1 MIRKLAEEDREGLLA
16 FLGKEPALNLF
27 LIADV
32 ENFGFEQ
39 DFQEVWGEFD
49 PGEGRLKAVLLR
61 YEHNYLPYAE
71 GPFDVQGFA
80 EIMLQD
86 GKMEMLNGSSS
97 LVNRFSG
104 VINFRK
110 EKSLY
115 FAELNELN
123 TPEESAQFDAETYVK
138 RATIQDVESICSLI
152 DGIEEFDV
160 NPESSRRSLRRTLE
174 TGTGRT
180 YFVERNGHVAASAST
195 TAENSMS
202 AMVVSVATHPEC
214 RGQGLAT
221 SVIRK
226 LCADVVREGRSLC
239 LFYDNPDAASI
250 YKRIG
255 FSDIGS
261 WSMMYK

>member
-1 MIRKLAEEDREGLLA
+1 MIRKLTEEDREGLLA

-39 DFQEVWGEFD
+39 DFQEVWGEFGPAD
-49 PGEGRLKAVLLR
+49 AQPMAVLLR
-61 YEHNYLPYAE
+61 YEHSYIPYAD
-71 GPFDVQGFA
+71 GPFNVQGFA

-86 GKMEMLNGSSS
+86 GKMEMLSGSSS
-97 LVNRFSG
+97 LVNLFSG

-115 FAELNELN
+115 FAELKELN
-123 TPEESAQFDAETYVK
+123 PEASARFDTETCVK
-138 RATIQDVESICSLI
+138 RATIQDVESICSLM

-180 YFVERNGHVAASAST
+180 YFVERTGQVAASASS

-202 AMVVSVATHPEC
+202 AMVISVATHPAY

-221 SVIRK
+221 SVISK
-226 LCADVVREGRSLC
+226 LCAELVSEGKALC

-255 FSDIGS
+255 FRDIGS
-261 WSMMYK
+261 WSMMYR